1 MKRYD
6 LYAGSQFSVQIHRST
21 RGWSICIAP
30 RIPYKMLCVL
40 VIIRPRLVWGHSTS
54 SSSSSPSSSSR
65 LVHHYNHVH
74 IIIIHTA
81 KGGLVPWTTLCL
93 MFAHSVNGKQSKQ
106 SLSVHA
112 YNHSTILCLMFARD
126 ESKDK
131 QSLSLVEASS

>member
-1 MKRYD
+1 MICW
-6 LYAGSQFSVQIHRST
+6 LGVNSQYKYTGVPE
-21 RGWSICIAP
+21 GGPWSICIAP

-93 MFAHSVNGKQSKQ
+93 MFAHFVNGKQSKQ